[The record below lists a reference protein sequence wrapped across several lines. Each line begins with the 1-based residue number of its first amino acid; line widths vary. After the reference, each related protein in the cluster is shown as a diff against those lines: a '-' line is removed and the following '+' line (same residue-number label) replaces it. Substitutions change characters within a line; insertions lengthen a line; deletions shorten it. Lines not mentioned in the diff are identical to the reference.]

1 MKPLAAAVLAVLF
14 GSAAFAQA
22 PAVPTAKETPP
33 PSISAAMSEK
43 NKQYLEKYLEAW
55 EKRMAKIDHI
65 ETKAVYT
72 VVDQDG
78 KKHVS
83 TGDAAILKPNYAK
96 MLLKPVDDPTNTRE
110 WMHFVADGKFFR
122 HYDYGQKIIRTEK
135 LSREGVTNVP
145 MMSFLFM
152 TTAADLKK
160 RYEMAIDVDDPKRT
174 TEHYLYIEIRPKTR
188 DDMLEFKKAELV
200 LWKNNKDPKFA
211 DQWMLPARLWFQ
223 KPNGEQI
230 VWQFQDMT
238 TTKKLLSGDFEAPSP
253 PDKSWKADWLRPP
266 TPQIKPA
273 SGTGK

>member
-1 MKPLAAAVLAVLF
+1 MKPLAAAIAAVVL
-14 GSAAFAQA
+14 GSAAFAQT
-22 PAVPTAKETPP
+22 PAVPAAKEAPP
-33 PSISAAMSEK
+33 ASISAAMSDK
-43 NKQYLEKYLEAW
+43 SKQYLDAYLKRW
-55 EKRMAKIDHI
+55 EERMAKIDHI

-83 TGDAAILKPNYAK
+83 TGDAAILKPNYAR

-122 HYDYGQKIIRTEK
+122 HYDYAQKIIRTEE
-135 LSREGVTNVP
+135 LGREGVTNLP

-160 RYEMAIDVDDPKRT
+160 RYEMAIDVDDPKRM
-174 TEHYLYIEIRPKTR
+174 TEHYLFIDIRPRTK

-200 LWKNNKDPKFA
+200 LWKNNKDEKFA
-211 DQWMLPARLWFQ
+211 DRWMLPARLWFQ

-230 VWQFQDMT
+230 VWQFENMT
-238 TTKKLLSGDFEAPSP
+238 TTKKLLSRDFVAPSP
-253 PDKSWKADWLRPP
+253 PDRSWKADWLRPP
-266 TPQIKPA
+266 APPIKQT
-273 SGTGK
+273 SGGK